1 MAMRTMGEEQGY
13 MEALIEHYK
22 QCGDFALL
30 EGKIQTFIES
40 HKYRYNADGVRKDL
54 ETIVKWDN
62 LKNKTP
68 VIDNAQSYLDTL
80 ELFCEEIGTDMSFL
94 GMRKAFV
101 ETYQL
106 DTKFQI
112 DSTAVGYDI
121 ITPLKKIIKGNN
133 RQLYLELLKSYYEK
147 YGTKIQKWR
156 EAWIEEEPEHFE
168 LNAEYSKKF
177 KADCDRKGIVIK
189 DYDTGADLTEIKKAA
204 QTAECFGKSINMLIE
219 SKVRQSDK
227 NHEPKVRQNNKNHK
241 HIEIKLL
248 EDAYLFYSCYFEGN
262 TAYLYFYDHH
272 GGIRIDCRTGAYSTL
287 ENTAKYAPTYVETA
301 QGTTLYG
308 FVNSIAVFYQI
319 VSGNNGFSSVEN
331 VLNSFPYQANN
342 AFRKYNLKM
351 EMTRKSLTFTH
362 NGRPVSLEDVAHIL
376 VSDPQPEKQNQ
387 TKKLSITEEWS
398 VIKYNMGQ
406 EVSDN
411 YGFVI
416 PADTTNFSATTYICP
431 ECGNHISKVLLPKD
445 TVIALTGGKRMKID
459 KAFACKHC
467 NNFFAPF
474 SNGRLDSGIIA
485 YLKVNDSRFKE
496 IVQMMDDNYRLPD
509 SY

>member
-1 MAMRTMGEEQGY
+1 MGEKHSEKYILIQKI
-13 MEALIEHYK
+13 EAAIQEGHYARAESYINQMKTERWGLPIRAQELLLKVKKKKVEMLCEKAERACKCREYSVITELLI
-22 QCGDFALL
+22 QARN
-30 EGKIQTFIES
+30 I
-40 HKYRYNADGVRKDL
+40 ADG
-54 ETIVKWDN
+54 
-62 LKNKTP
+62 NK
-68 VIDNAQSYLDTL
+68 
-80 ELFCEEIGTDMSFL
+80 
-94 GMRKAFV
+94 
-101 ETYQL
+101 
-106 DTKFQI
+106 
-112 DSTAVGYDI
+112 DI
-121 ITPLKKIIKGNN
+121 IQRINDTV
-133 RQLYLELLKSYYEK
+133 
-147 YGTKIQKWR
+147 
-156 EAWIEEEPEHFE
+156 
-168 LNAEYSKKF
+168 KF
-177 KADCDRKGIVIK
+177 
-189 DYDTGADLTEIKKAA
+189 
-204 QTAECFGKSINMLIE
+204 INILRDSQASAHE
-219 SKVRQSDK
+219 
-227 NHEPKVRQNNKNHK
+227 NHG
-241 HIEIKLL
+241 HIEIKVSP
-248 EDAYLFYSCYFEGN
+248 EIFLFKGCIFKNN
-262 TAYLYFYDHH
+262 TAYLHYLSH
-272 GGIRIDCRTGAYSTL
+272 GYVKINCQTGAYS
-287 ENTAKYAPTYVETA
+287 ETDDIT
-301 QGTTLYG
+301 QDVPKCVTTERGTTLEG
-308 FVNSIAVFYQI
+308 FVNCIVVFYQI

-342 AFRKYNLKM
+342 AFREYNLKM

-376 VSDPQPEKQNQ
+376 VDDPQPEKRKQ
-387 TKKLSITEEWS
+387 TKKLSIVEEWP
-398 VIKYNMGQ
+398 VIKYYMQQ

>member
-1 MAMRTMGEEQGY
+1 MGQEREY
-13 MEALIEHYK
+13 VEALIGQYK

-30 EGKIQTFIES
+30 EGKIQTFIKN
-40 HKYRYNADGVRKDL
+40 HKYRCDADGVRKDL
-54 ETIVKWDN
+54 ETIAKWNN
-62 LKNKTP
+62 LKNRIP
-68 VIDNAQSYLDTL
+68 VIDNVQSYLDTL
-80 ELFCEEIGTDMSFL
+80 ELFCQEIGTDMSFE

-112 DSTAVGYDI
+112 DSTAVRDDI
-121 ITPLKKIIKGNN
+121 ITSLKKIVKDNN
-133 RQLYLELLKSYYEK
+133 RQLYLELIKSYYEK
-147 YGTKIQKWR
+147 YGAYMHDWTDQGDVEFNANYSIK
-156 EAWIEEEPEHFE
+156 FE
-168 LNAEYSKKF
+168 
-177 KADCDRKGIVIK
+177 ADCERKGIVIK

-272 GGIRIDCRTGAYSTL
+272 GGIRIDCRTGSYSTL

-331 VLNSFPYQANN
+331 VLNSFPHQANN

-376 VSDPQPEKQNQ
+376 VDDPQPEKRKQ
-387 TKKLSITEEWS
+387 TKKLSIVEEWP
-398 VIKYNMGQ
+398 VIKYYMQQ

-445 TVIALTGGKRMKID
+445 TVIALTGGMSMKID

-485 YLKVNDSRFKE
+485 CLKVNDSRFNE